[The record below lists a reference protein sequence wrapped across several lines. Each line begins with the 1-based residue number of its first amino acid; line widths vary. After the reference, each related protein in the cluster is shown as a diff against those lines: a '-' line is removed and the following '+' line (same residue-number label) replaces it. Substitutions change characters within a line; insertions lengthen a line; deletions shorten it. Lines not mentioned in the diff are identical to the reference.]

1 MNRSQSP
8 VVGEFAYMLPLCSVN
23 ASGVTTMASLKPGA
37 AASRSPLSCRL
48 AKRAVNMSSRT
59 P

>member
-8 VVGEFAYMLPLCSVN
+8 VVAEFEYMLPLCSVN
-23 ASGVTTMASLKPGA
+23 ASGVTTMASLKPWSGGQPIA
-37 AASRSPLSCRL
+37 ALLKTWP
-48 AKRAVNMSSRT
+48 VG